1 MLPNMIAII
10 ASVEHVS
17 VIQDIVVIKKAEN
30 TVNKLID
37 RLKGTEPRPVKLII
51 VFKLGVILSR

>member
-37 RLKGTEPRPVKLII
+37 GLKGTEP
-51 VFKLGVILSR
+51 